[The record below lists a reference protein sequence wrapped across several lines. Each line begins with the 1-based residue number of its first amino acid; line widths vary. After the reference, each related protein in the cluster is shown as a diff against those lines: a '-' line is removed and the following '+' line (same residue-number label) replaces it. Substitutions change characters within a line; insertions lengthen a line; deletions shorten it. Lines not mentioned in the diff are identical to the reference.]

1 MGRVVDFHINEQN
14 PVFVYPGP
22 WLFKVIG
29 TDGETVVQA
38 VADVVRK
45 EQYWIEHSQDSRE
58 GKYCAYN
65 VKVIVYSV
73 ENRNAIFESL
83 KQHEDII
90 MVL

>member
-1 MGRVVDFHINEQN
+1 MDFHINEQDAQM
-14 PVFVYPGP
+14 VYPGP

-29 TDGETVVQA
+29 NDKEAVIQA
-38 VADVVRK
+38 VADVVQE
-45 EQYWIEHSQDSRE
+45 EQYWVEHSQDSRG

-65 VKVIVYSV
+65 VKVIVYSI

-83 KQHEDII
+83 RKHEDII